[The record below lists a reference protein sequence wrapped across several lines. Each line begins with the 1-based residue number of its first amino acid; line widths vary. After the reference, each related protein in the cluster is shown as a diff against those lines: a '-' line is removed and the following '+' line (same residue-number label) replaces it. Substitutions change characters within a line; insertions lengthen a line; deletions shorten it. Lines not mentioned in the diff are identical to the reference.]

1 MSFCLMSAQMMRVIS
16 SPSSST
22 TGLATLILSILPS
35 NCGSAGGIAGAACSV
50 KDTTR
55 EPCARHHPVA
65 SPAGREHR
73 GGGPRHGEFRTLR
86 SQAGEAAPRL
96 AGRQGHRH
104 GGGRGARGR
113 RGSRVRDA
121 ERGAERSPSRLRHH
135 GARARHHPRGADA
148 GGSGGG
154 AAAGPRARGEAC
166 AILFGNERAGLD
178 NDEISL
184 ADAVIT
190 IPTAEF
196 ASLNLGQ
203 AVLLTAYEWFRLG
216 DATPPARLEHGPL
229 QRKPTRREM
238 IDLFDHLEAELKAS
252 GFLFPPE
259 KRDAMARAIR
269 ATLHRARLTYQEV
282 QTLRGMI
289 VALAKGKH
297 RVGK

>member
-1 MSFCLMSAQMMRVIS
+1 MSLP
-16 SPSSST
+16 PSI
-22 TGLATLILSILPS
+22 ILSHPQLGENIGAAARAMANFGLSDLRLVKPRH
-35 NCGSAGGIAGAACSV
+35 GWPDAKATAMAAGAANV
-50 KDTTR
+50 VEDARVFDTLKEALGDLHLVYATTAR
-55 EPCARHHPVA
+55 ERGITKEVLT
-65 SPAGREHR
+65 PA
-73 GGGPRHGEFRTLR
+73 
-86 SQAGEAAPRL
+86 EAAR
-96 AGRQGHRH
+96 
-104 GGGRGARGR
+104 
-113 RGSRVRDA
+113 
-121 ERGAERSPSRLRHH
+121 RLRK
-135 GARARHHPRGADA
+135 A
-148 GGSGGG
+148 S
-154 AAAGPRARGEAC
+154 ARGENC

-203 AVLLTAYEWFRLG
+203 AVLLAAYEWFRAG
-216 DATPPARLEHGPL
+216 DATPTARLEHGPL

-238 IDLFDHLEAELKAS
+238 IDLFDHLESELKAS